1 MTKDERFRRA
11 EEEYLRL
18 KSEVEAGR
26 TTLES
31 LESALQDSMIEHE
44 GRWWMLGTNSGAWY
58 VHDGSAWTP
67 ATPPQGPEPTA
78 ASGVPGAVGP
88 TRTGGPTTSGG
99 AAAATVTGV
108 HPAAARARGGAAMS
122 SEAAA
127 APATPARLR
136 LATGTP
142 AAIVLRRLC
151 AASLALGGLAVLTK
165 LLAVASGSW
174 GLFRLGDVATIGAA
188 LLFGLAAVPLYRAIP
203 LGIFLIA
210 FGVVALLGLGT
221 INEGY
226 PPPLPGAEQLFYL
239 WPAGIVLVAGIAG
252 LLGSAGGYA
261 ISRASKR
268 GGQPAT

>member
-1 MTKDERFRRA
+1 MTKDERFRSA

-18 KSEVEAGR
+18 KGEVEAGR
-26 TTLES
+26 TTLEG

-58 VHDGSAWTP
+58 VHDGSAWTR

-78 ASGVPGAVGP
+78 ATGVPGAVGR
-88 TRTGGPTTSGG
+88 TRTGVPTTSGG
-99 AAAATVTGV
+99 AAAAT
-108 HPAAARARGGAAMS
+108 PD
-122 SEAAA
+122 
-127 APATPARLR
+127 RLR
-136 LATGTP
+136 LAAGTP

-188 LLFGLAAVPLYRAIP
+188 FLFGLAAVPLYRAIP

-221 INEGY
+221 IDEGY

-261 ISRASKR
+261 ISRASRR
-268 GGQPAT
+268 GGQAAT

>member
-1 MTKDERFRRA
+1 MTKDERFRSA
-11 EEEYLRL
+11 EEAYLRL
-18 KSEVEAGR
+18 KGEVEAGR
-26 TTLES
+26 TTLEG

-58 VHDGSAWTP
+58 VHDGSAWTR

-78 ASGVPGAVGP
+78 ATGVPGAVGR
-88 TRTGGPTTSGG
+88 TRTGVPTTSGG
-99 AAAATVTGV
+99 AAAAT
-108 HPAAARARGGAAMS
+108 PD
-122 SEAAA
+122 
-127 APATPARLR
+127 RLR
-136 LATGTP
+136 LAAGTP

-188 LLFGLAAVPLYRAIP
+188 FLFGLAAVPLYRAIP

-221 INEGY
+221 IDEGY

-261 ISRASKR
+261 ISRASRR
-268 GGQPAT
+268 GGQAAT

>member
-1 MTKDERFRRA
+1 MTKDERFRSA

-18 KSEVEAGR
+18 KGEVEAGR
-26 TTLES
+26 TTLEG

-58 VHDGSAWTP
+58 VHDGSAWTR

-78 ASGVPGAVGP
+78 ATGVPGAVGR
-88 TRTGGPTTSGG
+88 TRTGVPTTSGG
-99 AAAATVTGV
+99 AAAAT
-108 HPAAARARGGAAMS
+108 PD
-122 SEAAA
+122 
-127 APATPARLR
+127 RLR
-136 LATGTP
+136 LAAGTP
-142 AAIVLRRLC
+142 GAIVLRRLC

-188 LLFGLAAVPLYRAIP
+188 FLFGLAAVPLYRAIP

-221 INEGY
+221 IDEGY

-252 LLGSAGGYA
+252 LLGSAGGYG
-261 ISRASKR
+261 ISRASRR
-268 GGQPAT
+268 GGQAAT